1 MILNIKTKIRKI
13 NKALMRQALFTLVEN
28 FSELLLCA
36 SLA

>member
-13 NKALMRQALFTLVEN
+13 NKALRQALFTPVEN
-28 FSELLLCA
+28 FPEFLLCA